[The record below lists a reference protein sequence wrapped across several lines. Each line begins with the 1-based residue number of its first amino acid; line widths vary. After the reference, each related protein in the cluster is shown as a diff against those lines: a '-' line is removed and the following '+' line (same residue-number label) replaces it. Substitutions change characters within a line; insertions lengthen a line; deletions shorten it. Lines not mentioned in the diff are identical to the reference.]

1 MSQKRGFLFLI
12 TGLALGIGIG
22 LLIAWGIAP
31 VQYVDTTPSTLRFD
45 FKDEYRY
52 MIAAAYTANGDLPRA
67 QMRLATLADADPV
80 KGLGAQAQRMLSEN
94 VSMEKIRILANLS
107 EAIQFRATTSA
118 VSAAPQPVPPT
129 PVVPLIEVSATP
141 ATNPPSALVETATPE
156 PVSSPTLEETPTLL
170 PTAIFTA
177 TPRATRTSTPTPGAP
192 FELVNQSTFCEPTQ
206 PGLLQVFLANGA
218 NKPVAGVELVI
229 TWFGG
234 EEHFFTGLK
243 PEMGY
248 GYADYKMTEN
258 TEYALSLSA
267 GGTRV
272 TGLKVPACTEPDGKA
287 YPGGIHLEF
296 KQP

>member
-52 MIAAAYTANGDLPRA
+52 LIAAAYTANGDLPRA

-80 KGLGAQAQRMLSEN
+80 KALGAQAQRMLSEN
-94 VSMEKIRILANLS
+94 VSMDKIRILANLS

-118 VSAAPQPVPPT
+118 VSTVPQPVSPT
-129 PVVPLIEVSATP
+129 PVVPLIEASATP
-141 ATNPPSALVETATPE
+141 ATNPPTALVETATPE

-177 TPRATRTSTPTPGAP
+177 TPRATRTLTPTPGAP

>member
-1 MSQKRGFLFLI
+1 MNQKGGFLFLV

-22 LLIAWGIAP
+22 LLISWGLAP

-52 MIAAAYTANGDLPRA
+52 MIASAYTASGDLPRA
-67 QMRLATLADADPV
+67 QARLVTLADADPV
-80 KGLGAQAQRMLSEN
+80 KALGAQAQRMLAEN
-94 VSMEKIRILANLS
+94 VSMDKISILADLS
-107 EAIQFRATTSA
+107 EAIQSQPTSKA
-118 VSAAPQPVPPT
+118 VSTIPQPASST
-129 PVVPLIEVSATP
+129 PVAPSIEASSTPGANP
-141 ATNPPSALVETATPE
+141 ATALADTTTDE
-156 PVSSPTLEETPTLL
+156 PVSSPTVEDTPVL

-177 TPRATRTSTPTPGAP
+177 TPHATRSPTSTPGAP

-206 PGLLQVFLANGA
+206 PGLLQVFLVNGA
-218 NKPVAGVELVI
+218 FKPAPGVELVI

-272 TGLKVPACTEPDGKA
+272 TGLKTPACTDPSGKA

>member
-1 MSQKRGFLFLI
+1 MDKISI
-12 TGLALGIGIG
+12 
-22 LLIAWGIAP
+22 
-31 VQYVDTTPSTLRFD
+31 
-45 FKDEYRY
+45 
-52 MIAAAYTANGDLPRA
+52 
-67 QMRLATLADADPV
+67 LAD
-80 KGLGAQAQRMLSEN
+80 
-94 VSMEKIRILANLS
+94 LS
-107 EAIQFRATTSA
+107 EAIQSQPTSKA
-118 VSAAPQPVPPT
+118 VSTIPQPASST
-129 PVVPLIEVSATP
+129 PVAPSIEASSTPGANP
-141 ATNPPSALVETATPE
+141 ATALADTTTDE
-156 PVSSPTLEETPTLL
+156 PVSSPTVEDTPVL

-177 TPRATRTSTPTPGAP
+177 TPHATRSPTSTPGAP

-206 PGLLQVFLANGA
+206 PGLLQVFLVNGA
-218 NKPVAGVELVI
+218 FKPAPGVELVI

-272 TGLKVPACTEPDGKA
+272 TGLKTPACTDQSGKV